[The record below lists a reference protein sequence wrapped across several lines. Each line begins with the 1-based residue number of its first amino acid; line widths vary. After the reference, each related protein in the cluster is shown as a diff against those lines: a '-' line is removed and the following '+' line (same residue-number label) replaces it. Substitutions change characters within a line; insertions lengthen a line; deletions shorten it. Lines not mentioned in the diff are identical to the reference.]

1 MPYRLFPYEF
11 GLGIRELE
19 RLGLEVWGEAADSLI
34 VSGDPTDAVA
44 RATYFQSVELEDQR
58 ILQTDQARVEAAHL
72 DRRGTKATRQA
83 TRFGVHG
90 IHEYKGKFNPQV
102 VRSLCNVVDPDAD
115 VLIDPFCGSGT
126 APLEGLRLG
135 LDVLGIDRS
144 PMAWFLAS
152 AKLDAAAERE
162 KHALEAG
169 FCRLAEITIQAL
181 DRGQRSAV
189 PSDLAPD
196 LGEPTVNYLL
206 GWFTAPA
213 FAAVSSALARLNA
226 VPDSTARR
234 LCLVALSS
242 ILRSVSLQLPED
254 LRIRRRPEPF
264 EAPRLAGAFA
274 AAVAE
279 IREGLSEMSG
289 WGEPAGRHAIVH
301 GSADDVGAYGGVSC
315 DQRRLIL
322 TSPPYAT
329 ALPYIDTDRLSILAL
344 GLAEAPAILSLEREL
359 LGSREWVRAQ
369 RARWDA
375 RRAVNADEMPSAL
388 TSLLDDIHAR
398 NADSGAG
405 FRRLAV
411 PSLLYRYF
419 VGMAKAMTAWS
430 EVLARGESAVLII
443 GHNRTT
449 AGGQQIDIA
458 TPDLL
463 GEVAISRGFEVRELI
478 RLETWPRYGLHSANG
493 VPGEDALIIA
503 RPR

>member
-1 MPYRLFPYEF
+1 M
-11 GLGIRELE
+11 RELE
-19 RLGLEVWGEAADSLI
+19 RLGLEVSGEAAGSLL
-34 VSGDPTDAVA
+34 VSGDPTDAVS
-44 RATYFQSVELEDQR
+44 RATYFQSVELEDER
-58 ILQTDQARVEAAHL
+58 SLQTDQARVEAAHL
-72 DRRGTKATRQA
+72 DRRATKTARQA
-83 TRFGVHG
+83 TRYGVHG

-115 VLIDPFCGSGT
+115 VLVDPFCGSGT

-135 LDVLGIDRS
+135 LSVLGVDRS

-152 AKLDAAAERE
+152 AKLAAAAERD
-162 KHALEAG
+162 KRDLGTA
-169 FCRLAEITIQAL
+169 FRRLTEITVQAL
-181 DRGQRSAV
+181 DRGQSSGRQC
-189 PSDLAPD
+189 DLAPE
-196 LGEPTVNYLL
+196 LGKPTADYLR

-213 FAAVSSALARLNA
+213 FAALSAALVRLKT
-226 VPDSTARR
+226 VPESTARR

-264 EAPRLAGAFA
+264 EAPRLADAFA
-274 AAVAE
+274 AAAAE
-279 IREGLSEMSG
+279 ISEGLSEMSR
-289 WGEPAGRHAIVH
+289 WGEPAGRHTIVH
-301 GSADDVGAYGGVSC
+301 GSADDAGAYGSVSHHR
-315 DQRRLIL
+315 RRLIL

-344 GLAEAPAILSLEREL
+344 GLAEAPAILPLEREL

-369 RARWDA
+369 RATWDA
-375 RRAVNADEMPSAL
+375 RRAVNADEMPSEV
-388 TSLLDDIHAR
+388 TSLLDDIHQK
-398 NADSGAG
+398 NAGSGAG

-419 VGMAKAMTAWS
+419 VGMAEVMTAWF
-430 EVLARGESAVLII
+430 EVLAPGENAVLII

-449 AGGQQIDIA
+449 AGGELVDIA

>member
-1 MPYRLFPYEF
+1 MPYRLFPYEL

-19 RLGLEVWGEAADSLI
+19 RLGLEVLEEASGSLV
-34 VSGDPTDAVA
+34 VSGDPANVVT
-44 RATYFQSVELEDQR
+44 RATYFQSVELEDER
-58 ILQTDQARVEAAHL
+58 ILQTEQARIEAAHL
-72 DRRGTKATRQA
+72 GRRSTNAARQA
-83 TRFGVHG
+83 TRYGVHG

-152 AKLDAAAERE
+152 AKLDAAAERDKRE
-162 KHALEAG
+162 LEATFG
-169 FCRLAEITIQAL
+169 LLAKGTLQAL
-181 DRGQRSAV
+181 DRGQSSAQ
-189 PSDLAPD
+189 PSDLVPE
-196 LGEPTVNYLL
+196 LGKPTVDYLRD
-206 GWFTAPA
+206 WFTPTA
-213 FAAVSSALARLNA
+213 FAAVSTALARLNA
-226 VPDSTARR
+226 VPESTARR

-242 ILRSVSLQLPED
+242 ILRNVSLQLPED

-264 EAPRLAGAFA
+264 EAPPLADAFA
-274 AAVAE
+274 AAAAE
-279 IREGLSEMSG
+279 IREGLSEMAR
-289 WGEPAGRHAIVH
+289 WGKSAGRHAVVH
-301 GSADDVGAYGGVSC
+301 GSADDVCAYGGASRHR
-315 DQRRLIL
+315 RRLIL

-344 GLAEAPAILSLEREL
+344 GLAEAPAILPLERQL

-369 RARWDA
+369 QARWDA
-375 RRAVNADEMPSAL
+375 RRAANADELPSAV
-388 TSLLDDIHAR
+388 TSLLDDIHER
-398 NADSGAG
+398 NAAGGAG
-405 FRRLAV
+405 FRRVAV

-419 VGMAKAMTAWS
+419 VGMAEAMATWS
-430 EVLARGESAVLII
+430 EVLAPGEIAVLIV